1 MDALSTV
8 ALAWL
13 LIATGCARTPSVR
26 LLDVNGVGPARIES
40 GELLRVSGSGFPS
53 GRSARVRLD
62 GVVTRPAET
71 SRPVA
76 LVLDARAVSPERI
89 EARAGHALFA
99 QLGGGGTFRGRVE
112 VEFSAAVPGAEP
124 VSGASDEVVVLF
136 VAPTV
141 TRLSTELLHARDA
154 HELLAFLGARPA
166 YEADTDGVRLEHVD
180 GNGRAAAAGLHAGDV
195 IVESEGAIVAS
206 LGDLA
211 PPRAAR
217 VLRVRVKR
225 AGESAPL
232 ALTLTLRGL
241 GGAPDPEWSWAA
253 AFVALFWLL
262 ALLRFAPTARL
273 VGSAQRQLAAA
284 ARLVT
289 TRGDLLGALLAALF
303 AAALAAVPRLPSAID
318 AVSVFGALFALRLVA
333 AARGSRAD
341 RRARIGRALTL
352 ELSAGGALAAIL
364 VDAGTTRL
372 AQLAA
377 AQSLAPLALGALAGP
392 VPLVAALLW
401 LRVACVAEP
410 LAASAVAEPRVARA
424 VAAARTSIDAEF
436 VRRALAVAL
445 LALVAFGGA
454 SSTPAGAPHALGAT
468 IVAACA
474 LLLSLATSR
483 LRALGPVSLPRVA
496 AVGGA
501 VALASLALV
510 LAPPSAAIETMASR
524 ACVALVF
531 GAVFVAGIT
540 LWRRPASGPLRVV
553 ELS

>member
-1 MDALSTV
+1 L
-8 ALAWL
+8 ALASV
-13 LIATGCARTPSVR
+13 LIATGCARTASVR
-26 LLDVNGVGPARIES
+26 LLEVTGVGPARVES

-53 GRSARVRLD
+53 GRAARVRLD
-62 GVVTRPAET
+62 GVVRRAAE
-71 SRPVA
+71 SPRPVA

-89 EARAGHALFA
+89 EARAGDALFA

-112 VEFSAAVPGAEP
+112 VAFAAAVPGAEP

-136 VAPTV
+136 VAPTAA
-141 TRLSTELLHARDA
+141 RLSTELVHARDA

-166 YEADTDGVRLEHVD
+166 YEADTEGVRLERVD
-180 GNGRAAAAGLHAGDV
+180 ANGRGAVAGLRAGDV
-195 IVESEGAIVAS
+195 IVESEGVIVAS

-211 PPRAAR
+211 PRRAAR

-232 ALTLTLRGL
+232 ALALTLRGL

-253 AFVALFWLL
+253 ALVALFWLV
-262 ALLRFAPTARL
+262 ALLRLAPTARL
-273 VGSAQRQLAAA
+273 VGAAQRQLAEA
-284 ARLVT
+284 ARAGT
-289 TRGDLLGALLAALF
+289 TRRDLVGALLAALL
-303 AAALAAVPRLPSAID
+303 AAALAAVPHLPRAID

-333 AARGSRAD
+333 AARGGRQD

-352 ELSAGGALAAIL
+352 ELTAVGALAAIL
-364 VDAGTTRL
+364 VGAGTTRL

-377 AQSLAPLALGALAGP
+377 AQSLAPLTLGALAGP
-392 VPLVAALLW
+392 VPLFAALLW
-401 LRVACVAEP
+401 LRVACVSETRTASGVAEAR
-410 LAASAVAEPRVARA
+410 AASTSAEASFA
-424 VAAARTSIDAEF
+424 IDAEL
-436 VRRALAVAL
+436 VRRALAIAL

-454 SSTPAGAPHALGAT
+454 SRTPAGAPHALGAA
-468 IVAACA
+468 IVAGCG

-501 VALASLALV
+501 VALAALALV
-510 LAPPSAAIETMASR
+510 LAPPSAAIDTMASR

-531 GAVFVAGIT
+531 GAMFVAGIA
-540 LWRRPASGPLRVV
+540 LWRRPALAPLRVV
-553 ELS
+553 EHS